1 MYNYI
6 SIGMLS
12 KAKGQIL
19 RVAACLNVLFC
30 DGEFDENN
38 EMEVSPE
45 IPLVITEKAI
55 VAAQNMVDVACQH
68 CIYIAGKSSISEE
81 LKRLSSG

>member
-1 MYNYI
+1 MYNI
-6 SIGMLS
+6 LGMLS

-30 DGEFDENN
+30 DGEFDENTK
-38 EMEVSPE
+38 MKVSPD

-55 VAAQNMVDVACQH
+55 VAAQNIVDVACQH
-68 CIYIAGKSSISEE
+68 CIYIAGKGSISEE
-81 LKRLSSG
+81 LKRLSTG